1 MSKKSPERKQFEKL
15 KKQKGFYS
23 IFGGKDSLKDLHHKK
38 GLAKSKNNDVSN
50 LVYLLRG
57 LHKLF
62 HRLKNAGETDDISFR
77 GKNPSNK
84 KVVDD
89 LGKGCLEK
97 HLKNQNIQDV
107 IKEMKNRGK

>member
-1 MSKKSPERKQFEKL
+1 MSKSPERKEFEKM
-15 KKQKGFYS
+15 KRQDGFYS
-23 IFGGKDSLKDLHHKK
+23 IFGGKDSSKDLHHKK
-38 GLAKSKNNDVSN
+38 GLSISKNNDISN

-57 LHKLF
+57 LHRLF

-77 GKNPSNK
+77 GKNPSNE

-97 HLKNQNIQDV
+97 HLKNEFIEDV
-107 IKEMKNRGK
+107 IKEMKSRRK